1 MLSFSQKMKGDED
14 MKLHEKIF
22 NQRKLKGMSQEE
34 LAEKIG
40 VSRQAVSK
48 WETGEAL
55 PEITKLKALAE
66 VFGVT
71 TDFLLNDD
79 EERYSNPNERK
90 PDIFD
95 RMVDKFDKLPD
106 LLMPYLKKYAWVGGL
121 LLIILGVYRV
131 ISILVSLFVFGSNII
146 GAAPTGFAL
155 SAYVS
160 YGFSLLI
167 GIALIVVGAI
177 IVKKFKRKK

>member
-1 MLSFSQKMKGDED
+1 

-79 EERYSNPNERK
+79 EERYSDPNERK

-131 ISILVSLFVFGSNII
+131 ISILVSLFVFGSNIL
-146 GAAPTGFAL
+146 GTAPAGFAL